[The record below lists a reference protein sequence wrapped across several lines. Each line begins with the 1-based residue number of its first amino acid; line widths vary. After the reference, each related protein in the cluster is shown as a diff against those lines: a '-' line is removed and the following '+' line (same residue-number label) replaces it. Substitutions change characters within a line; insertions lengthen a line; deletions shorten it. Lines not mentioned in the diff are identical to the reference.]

1 MFLGFPKFYT
11 ADMYERMSNQNGFS
25 PLCSINLQ
33 IDKNLKT
40 DNCFPNDINY
50 CGWSNNYQKPEV
62 NEDGVN
68 NYFKDDKFGLVI
80 LSKDR
85 RKNCRRVC

>member
-11 ADMYERMSNQNGFS
+11 ANMYESMSNQNGFS

-40 DNCFPNDINY
+40 DNCFPNDFNY
-50 CGWSNNYQKPEV
+50 CGWSNNFQKPEV
-62 NEDGVN
+62 NEDGIN
-68 NYFKDDKFGLVI
+68 NYELADEEIV
-80 LSKDR
+80 
-85 RKNCRRVC
+85 